1 MIYKKID
8 LIKEYHLNT
17 EVECNL
23 YIYEEDLSYEVNLNR
38 KFLPL
43 LIIPGGDYEFTS
55 FREKEPVAL
64 KFLSEGFAS
73 FVLEYSCGEKAKFP
87 LQLLEGYLAL
97 DYINKNKEE
106 LHIDISKLGLIG
118 FSAGAHLNGLLS
130 SSYLKEEFIE
140 EYKLNIPKIAYS
152 AYGYPVVNQY
162 DEPREQSFINLF
174 KNEKLRMQS
183 DLSLSKLINKNNPR
197 AFIFSTVEDS
207 VVPIKNT
214 ISLISAYKENAV
226 PFEVH
231 IFEHGEHGLSLGNIS
246 VYNLKYLDE
255 FSKTNSKW
263 FDLFLIWLKHNK
275 IVIEE

>member
-174 KNEKLRMQS
+174 KNEKLRMES
-183 DLSLSKLINKNNPR
+183 DLSLPKLINKNNPR